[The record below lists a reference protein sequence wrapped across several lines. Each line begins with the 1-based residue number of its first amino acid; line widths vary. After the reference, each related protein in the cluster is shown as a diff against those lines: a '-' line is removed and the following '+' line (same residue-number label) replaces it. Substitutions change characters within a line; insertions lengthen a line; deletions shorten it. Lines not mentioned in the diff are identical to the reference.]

1 MEIYPW
7 ALGSECWRSRI
18 KEFLIKRNLFLERI
32 KFRAVVSNRTC
43 DEVWFNFVYFCSSC
57 FCLSF
62 VCLFIFTCFFYLLLF
77 VYLSSGVFLIFFFES
92 HENELLSL
100 KENYTFQGFR
110 ESVFLT
116 LEMLCYS
123 NTHFPRYT
131 QGIPVIPN
139 PPSMAT

>member
-1 MEIYPW
+1 MRLLVTERATRYGLI
-7 ALGSECWRSRI
+7 LFI
-18 KEFLIKRNLFLERI
+18 FVLLVFVFFL
-32 KFRAVVSNRTC
+32 
-43 DEVWFNFVYFCSSC
+43 
-57 FCLSF
+57 
-62 VCLFIFTCFFYLLLF
+62 CLFIFTCFFYLLLF